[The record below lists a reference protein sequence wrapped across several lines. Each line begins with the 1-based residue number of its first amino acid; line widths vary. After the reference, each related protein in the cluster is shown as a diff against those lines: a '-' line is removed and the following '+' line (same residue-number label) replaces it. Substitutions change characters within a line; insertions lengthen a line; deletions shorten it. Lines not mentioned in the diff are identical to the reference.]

1 MAKEKQEKTVTTKT
15 ATKKAV
21 TKKVAPKADK
31 LAAKT
36 VKVKTETKTAPKV
49 VSSVYVLEINNMQY
63 VAEIGQIINVKV
75 SPTAEPKDVTVN
87 VLAVVDLEKK
97 SFDYG
102 KPYLKLKAEFELLE
116 VIKTKKVFSATFKSK
131 ARQRR
136 KVGSRA
142 KYREFKLVS
151 IK

>member
-1 MAKEKQEKTVTTKT
+1 MAKEKQEKTVSTKAT
-15 ATKKAV
+15 AKKAV
-21 TKKVAPKADK
+21 AKKVSVKADK
-31 LAAKT
+31 AASKPA
-36 VKVKTETKTAPKV
+36 KVKAESKAAKV

-63 VAEIGQIINVKV
+63 VAEVGQIINVKV
-75 SPTAEPKDVTVN
+75 SPTAELKDVTVN
-87 VLAVVDLEKK
+87 VLAVIDLEKK

-116 VIKTKKVFSATFKSK
+116 VIKAKKVFSATFKSK

-142 KYREFKLVS
+142 KYREFKLVA